1 MVQHVVD
8 THRAVNK
15 EEALVFMR
23 AANLGL
29 NDTTL
34 RRRSG
39 TVAAWSQWL
48 KELLEQA

>member
-1 MVQHVVD
+1 MI
-8 THRAVNK
+8 
-15 EEALVFMR
+15 FMR

-48 KELLEQA
+48 AELLNQA